1 VRLLIHEIGEL
12 FTHGMSPKGSLN
24 EESSFKEQRRWY
36 D

>member
-1 VRLLIHEIGEL
+1 MLLIHEIGEL
-12 FTHGMSPKGSLN
+12 FAHGVSPKGNLN